1 MKISEIHTFENRY
14 DGGVKLADKLKE
26 YKERNDVIVLA
37 IPNGGVPVAA
47 PVAFTLGCP
56 LDFVICRKLP
66 VPLRPEGGF
75 GAVADDGS
83 YILYPEM
90 VRAFD
95 ITEEQIVQQVHKVR
109 QDVRERILRFRAG
122 HPMPVLN
129 GKTVIVIDDGLA
141 SGYTMLAAIE
151 SLRRRR
157 PKEIIA
163 AAPTASASAVKLLE
177 KTADKVV
184 SVVTDFTPSFYVSKY
199 YHFWH
204 NMEDDETM
212 RCIEEFHAKR
222 GFQQLS
228 GAINNNENISLN
240 KPATTLYGYK
250 KTENK
255 TYKDKPLAKDVAR
268 PYNTDD
274 VVNQMRYKNQRFNNY
289 TLEEREERY
298 NEAKRRYLEKT
309 LFKDDKKS

>member
-1 MKISEIHTFENRY
+1 MKISENPTFENRY
-14 DGGVKLADKLKE
+14 DGGVRLADKLKA
-26 YKERNDVIVLA
+26 YKGRSDVIVLA

-47 PVAFTLGCP
+47 PVAFALECP

-66 VPLRPEGGF
+66 IPLRPEGGF

-90 VRAFD
+90 VRAFG
-95 ITEEQIVQQVHKVR
+95 ITEEQADQQVHKVR

-122 HPMPVLN
+122 RPMPVLN
-129 GKTVIVIDDGLA
+129 GKTIIVIDDGLA

-163 AAPTASASAVKLLE
+163 AAPTASAPAVKLLE

-184 SVVTDFTPSFYVSKY
+184 SVVTDFTPSFYVSRY

-212 RCIEEFHAKR
+212 RCI
-222 GFQQLS
+222 
-228 GAINNNENISLN
+228 
-240 KPATTLYGYK
+240 
-250 KTENK
+250 
-255 TYKDKPLAKDVAR
+255 
-268 PYNTDD
+268 
-274 VVNQMRYKNQRFNNY
+274 
-289 TLEEREERY
+289 
-298 NEAKRRYLEKT
+298 
-309 LFKDDKKS
+309 